1 MYYWDGQQ
9 WASTLSPD
17 GRFRWNGSTWEPVP
31 ALAYPPPYYA
41 GRPQHREPTSWTQ
54 PLQIAVVA
62 RYVASGLYGLALPF
76 WMQGYMSAVMQRS
89 LQQQQ
94 QAYPPG
100 QGPPPGFTNMMNSV
114 VTGSVWIGAIFGL
127 AITIVVIV
135 GAIRRWTWA
144 HYVILALLGFTL
156 LGTVFNLINLVA
168 GGALTARQ
176 PQPPEFTR
184 IAAYVLGAI
193 DTVLFVFMLV
203 ALVRRGPWA
212 MKRSGA
218 GGASPS

>member
-31 ALAYPPPYYA
+31 TMAYPAPYYPDS
-41 GRPQHREPTSWTQ
+41 RPQREPTSWTQ

-89 LQQQQ
+89 LAQQQ

-100 QGPPPGFTNMMNSV
+100 QGPPPGFTDMMNSI
-114 VTGSVWIGAIFGL
+114 VTGSIWIGTVIGL
-127 AITIVVIV
+127 ALAVVAIV
-135 GAIRRWTWA
+135 GAVKRWTWA
-144 HYVILALLGFTL
+144 YYLILVLLGFTL
-156 LGTVFNLINLVA
+156 LGTMFNLINLAA
-168 GGALTARQ
+168 GGALTSRQ
-176 PQPPEFTR
+176 PQPPEPAR
-184 IAAYVLGAI
+184 VAAYIFGAI
-193 DTVLFVFMLV
+193 DTVLFVWMLIAV
-203 ALVRRGPWA
+203 VRRGPWA
-212 MKRSGA
+212 MKRIS
-218 GGASPS
+218 

>member
-1 MYYWDGQQ
+1 MYFWDGQQ

-17 GRFRWNGSTWEPVP
+17 GRFRWNGSKWEPVP
-31 ALAYPPPYYA
+31 AMAYPAPYYA
-41 GRPQHREPTSWTQ
+41 GRAPQREPTSWTQ

-100 QGPPPGFTNMMNSV
+100 QGPPPGFLDMMNSV
-114 VTGSVWIGAIFGL
+114 VTGSIWIGAVIGL
-127 AITIVVIV
+127 AITIVAIV
-135 GAIRRWTWA
+135 AAVRRWTWA
-144 HYVILALLGFTL
+144 YYVILVLLGFTL
-156 LGTVFNLINLVA
+156 LGTVFNVINLAA
-168 GGALTARQ
+168 GGALTSRQ

-184 IAAYVLGAI
+184 IAAYAFGAI
-193 DTVLFVFMLV
+193 DTVLFVWMLV
-203 ALVRRGPWA
+203 VLVRRGPWA
-212 MKRSGA
+212 MKRVS
-218 GGASPS
+218 

>member
-1 MYYWDGQQ
+1 MYYWDGQR

-17 GRFRWNGSTWEPVP
+17 GRFRWNGSAWEAVP
-31 ALAYPPPYYA
+31 ANVYPPAYYP
-41 GRPQHREPTSWTQ
+41 GRPLQREATSWTQ

-62 RYVASGLYGLALPF
+62 RYVAAGLYGLALPF

-100 QGPPPGFTNMMNSV
+100 EGPPPGFTDMMNSI
-114 VTGSVWIGAIFGL
+114 VTGSIWIGAIIGL
-127 AITIVVIV
+127 AITVIAIV
-135 GAIRRWTWA
+135 GALKRWTWA
-144 HYVILALLGFTL
+144 YYAILVLLGFTL
-156 LGTVFNLINLVA
+156 LGTVFNLINLAA

-184 IAAYVLGAI
+184 IAAYIFGAI
-193 DTVLFVFMLV
+193 DTVLFVWMLV

-212 MKRSGA
+212 MQRTS
-218 GGASPS
+218 